1 MKTVIMTAALTIAA
15 VTLSAPAS
23 AKSSCEEV
31 TAQIEAKIKAMGVKD
46 FTLTIVPKDEN
57 SELKVVG
64 NCDGGSK
71 KILYK
76 RG

>member
-1 MKTVIMTAALTIAA
+1 MRTVNMTAVLATA
-15 VTLSAPAS
+15 VISVAGSAS

-31 TAQIEAKIKAMGVKD
+31 TAQIEAKIKAKGVKD
-46 FTLTIVPKDEN
+46 FTLMTVPKDEN
-57 SELKVVG
+57 SELRVVG
-64 NCDGGSK
+64 TCDGGAK